1 MTSAQILSVLQLL
14 ECELHEPMV
23 RRDGQRLAELLHPD
37 FQEFGRSGRLY
48 TRAQVL
54 ERLPAETLPTKVHAE
69 NFRLVVLTP
78 RVGLLTYRSAHIA
91 PSGEL
96 ERPTNRSSVWM
107 REPTGWQMVF
117 HQGTP
122 AEDFASKVV

>member
-1 MTSAQILSVLQLL
+1 VNSQSNTDAFIWLAGHIPGQSRMTSEQVLSVLQSL
-14 ECELHEPMV
+14 ECELHEPQA
-23 RRDGQRLAELLHPD
+23 RRNGQRL
-37 FQEFGRSGRLY
+37 
-48 TRAQVL
+48 
-54 ERLPAETLPTKVHAE
+54 AETLPTKVHAE

-78 RVGLLTYRSAHIA
+78 VVGLLTYRSAHIA

-122 AEDFASKVV
+122 AEDSASKVI